1 MQRIYALMAL
11 GYFIAATFLLM
22 ILALTLL
29 VIAAWGAV
37 ASVLAGEGVRAAL
50 DAIAILIIGFAVME
64 TANFIAEEE
73 IVRKRELRSSRES
86 RRSITKFITIIV
98 IAMSLEALV
107 MVFRSSSEGYQLAI
121 YPTAL
126 FMAAMLALVS
136 LGIYQWLSS
145 RIGEDAEAPRDIA
158 QDEDSDE
165 VGEIGGRG
173 GRRSK
178 PAAATK
184 SARKPVS
191 KS

>member
-1 MQRIYALMAL
+1 MQKIYALMAL
-11 GYFIAATFLLM
+11 GYFVVASFLLM
-22 ILALTLL
+22 LLALLLL

-37 ASVLAGEGVRAAL
+37 TSLLAGEGVKAAL

-107 MVFRSSSEGYQLAI
+107 MIFRTSSEGYQLAI

-126 FMAAMLALVS
+126 FMAAMLALVA
-136 LGIYQWLSS
+136 LGLYQWLSS
-145 RIGEDAEAPRDIA
+145 RIGDDAEAPRDIA
-158 QDEDSDE
+158 RDEDADE
-165 VGEIGGRG
+165 VGEIAGRG
-173 GRRSK
+173 SRRSR
-178 PAAATK
+178 PAAARK
-184 SARKPVS
+184 SPRRSAKG
-191 KS
+191 

>member
-1 MQRIYALMAL
+1 MQKIYALMAL
-11 GYFIAATFLLM
+11 GYFVAATFLLM
-22 ILALTLL
+22 LLALLLL

-37 ASVLAGEGVRAAL
+37 TSVLAGEGVRAAL

-107 MVFRSSSEGYQLAI
+107 MVFRTGSEGYELAI

-126 FMAAMLALVS
+126 FMAAMLALVA
-136 LGIYQWLSS
+136 LGAYQWLSS
-145 RIGEDAEAPRDIA
+145 RIGEDGEGPNDIARDEAEA
-158 QDEDSDE
+158 Q
-165 VGEIGGRG
+165 G
-173 GRRSK
+173 GRR
-178 PAAATK
+178 
-184 SARKPVS
+184 ARRPRK
-191 KS
+191 